1 MPLVNVVNQSSMTE
15 LEDQRDWAS
24 LAQKHWAKPVKT
36 KKVKIEVIELW
47 DVLEQQDFEYQS
59 LLILESL
66 RLLEK

>member
-1 MPLVNVVNQSSMTE
+1 MVNHSNVTE
-15 LEDQRDWAS
+15 SEDQRDWVS

-36 KKVKIEVIELW
+36 KKIKIEVIKTELW
-47 DVLEQQDFEYQS
+47 EVLEQENFEYQS